1 MAQFDEEINQD
12 ELIGNMVLLGVSLI
26 VIAAVV
32 IGVVAGLDHSQKS

>member
-12 ELIGNMVLLGVSLI
+12 ELVGNMVVLGVSLI

-32 IGVVAGLDHSQKS
+32 IGVVAGLDHSQKP